1 VSSEAE
7 KQKKTQKSEEDV
19 RSKVFSL
26 CGVVTVTF
34 RVSSLFVVT
43 KWYSYSKTESVTIN
57 CSSAWCMFN
66 TLTHRAKHTSEVANT
81 GENT

>member
-1 VSSEAE
+1 MSSEAE
-7 KQKKTQKSEEDV
+7 KQKKTQKPEEDV

-43 KWYSYSKTESVTIN
+43 KCYSKIESVIIN
-57 CSSAWCMFN
+57 CSSAWCMSN
-66 TLTHRAKHTSEVANT
+66 KSTHRAKPTSKVTNT
-81 GENT
+81 CDNV